1 MSHGSSTHDDAP
13 TRGAEQDAARHP
25 DTLAGSTGGARSTR
39 GAALSRF
46 ILLYALLYAAFGVSS
61 PFMPRFFQSRGLS
74 PEQIGLLLGL
84 GTGLRLLAGP
94 LAGRAADLLGT
105 LRAVLACCIGAA
117 ACAAMVLLGAAR
129 FPTLLAVSL
138 VDAAVLAPTTT
149 LADALALSAA
159 ASPSAARPRF
169 EYGWVRGAA
178 SAAFVVGSLVAGQVL
193 RTAPLDAVLWMHAA
207 LLACAAVAVGL
218 VPPLDPGDSPAS
230 PVERS
235 PAGGVRLLLGISA
248 FRRVVAVSAL
258 VLGSHAMHDG
268 FAMVRWNAAGISP
281 AAASALWSE
290 AVVAEVLVFVVVGP
304 TLVDRIGARGAMAVA
319 ATAGVVRWSV
329 MALTAAVGPVA
340 VVQPLHGFTFA
351 LLHLACMRLV
361 AATVPAHLAATAQAV
376 YAVGATATTAILSI
390 VAGAVY
396 ARAGSAGFFAM
407 ACLCAL
413 ALLLTAGAARPPRP
427 HGVHAT
433 NSA

>member
-1 MSHGSSTHDDAP
+1 MPRRLG
-13 TRGAEQDAARHP
+13 
-25 DTLAGSTGGARSTR
+25 L
-39 GAALSRF
+39 LLRF
-46 ILLYALLYAAFGVSS
+46 VFLYALLYGAFGVSS
-61 PFMPRFFQSRGLS
+61 PFMPRFFESRGLS
-74 PEQIGLLLGL
+74 PEQIGLVFGL
-84 GTGLRLLAGP
+84 GTAARLLAGP
-94 LAGRAADLLGT
+94 LAGRTADLTGA
-105 LRAVLACCIGAA
+105 LRAVLAACILAA
-117 ACAAMVLLGAAR
+117 ACVAIALVRAEPFGPLLV
-129 FPTLLAVSL
+129 VSML
-138 VDAAVLAPTTT
+138 DAAVLAPTTT

-159 ASPSAARPRF
+159 ASPSATRPRF

-207 LLACAAVAVGL
+207 LLACGAVAVGL

-258 VLGSHAMHDG
+258 ILGSHAMHDG

-281 AAASALWSE
+281 AAASVLWSE
-290 AVVAEVLVFVVVGP
+290 AVVAEVLVFVLVGP
-304 TLVDRIGARGAMAVA
+304 TLVDRIGARGAMAIA

-351 LLHLACMRLV
+351 LLHLGCMRLI
-361 AATVPAHLAATAQAV
+361 AAAVPAHLAATAQAV

-390 VAGAVY
+390 VAGALY

-407 ACLCAL
+407 ACLCAV
-413 ALLLTAGAARPPRP
+413 ALLLTAGAARPPQPR
-427 HGVHAT
+427 GVHAP